1 MIAIETELISGQMA
15 SKMAVKVLAGFGG
28 FFGYFFYLSNGAE
41 LRHKKCVSELLLNS
55 RFDSDIGL

>member
-1 MIAIETELISGQMA
+1 MIPFESKLISVQTV
-15 SKMAVKVLAGFGG
+15 SKMAAKVLAGFGG

-41 LRHKKCVSELLLNS
+41 LRHKKYVSGLLLNS